1 MDQEIRA
8 IRNDADHAWA
18 LAEYERYFDG
28 EPQAGT
34 PDADR
39 FEVLGVL
46 IRDYEAERWPVGP
59 SDPIDLI
66 RFAIEDM
73 GRSQA
78 DLARILGSRSRAS
91 EILARKRGLTLDM
104 IRTIAGEWHLPVE
117 ALARPYRL
125 DAAPASAKA
134 RGVGAPRLRR
144 TASRRY
150 RFPPAIAPCT
160 SASTPARRS
169 SYLSGMPGPF
179 GSWPAAAS
187 VAMPC
192 ERAQTSSAMKRGS
205 TPSKPSG
212 KVTIRALTRSVKAP
226 SGFSSPGAGP
236 QGCGG
241 ASSSP
246 PRGANIAA

>member
-18 LAEYERYFDG
+18 LAEYERYFDD

-46 IRDYEAERWPVGP
+46 LRDYEAKRWPVGP
-59 SDPIDLI
+59 SDPVDLV

-78 DLARILGSRSRAS
+78 DLDRILGSRSRAS

-104 IRTIAGEWHLPVE
+104 IRAIAAEWHLPVE

-125 DAAPASAKA
+125 DAAPAPAKA
-134 RGVGAPRLRR
+134 RGRR
-144 TASRRY
+144 
-150 RFPPAIAPCT
+150 
-160 SASTPARRS
+160 SASA
-169 SYLSGMPGPF
+169 
-179 GSWPAAAS
+179 
-187 VAMPC
+187 
-192 ERAQTSSAMKRGS
+192 
-205 TPSKPSG
+205 
-212 KVTIRALTRSVKAP
+212 
-226 SGFSSPGAGP
+226 
-236 QGCGG
+236 
-241 ASSSP
+241 
-246 PRGANIAA
+246 

>member
-18 LAEYERYFDG
+18 LAEYERFFDG

-104 IRTIAGEWHLPVE
+104 IRAIAAEWHLPVE

-125 DAAPASAKA
+125 DAAPA
-134 RGVGAPRLRR
+134 
-144 TASRRY
+144 
-150 RFPPAIAPCT
+150 PAN
-160 SASTPARRS
+160 
-169 SYLSGMPGPF
+169 
-179 GSWPAAAS
+179 
-187 VAMPC
+187 
-192 ERAQTSSAMKRGS
+192 
-205 TPSKPSG
+205 PSG

-226 SGFSSPGAGP
+226 SGFSSPGGGP

>member
-1 MDQEIRA
+1 MIGSIRRPCDGPGDSRDPQRRRPRLGA
-8 IRNDADHAWA
+8 RRVRA
-18 LAEYERYFDG
+18 LFRRRAAGRY
-28 EPQAGT
+28 AGRG
-34 PDADR
+34 PLRSAGR
-39 FEVLGVL
+39 AHS
-46 IRDYEAERWPVGP
+46 RHYEAERWPVGP

-134 RGVGAPRLRR
+134 RGVGAPRLRLR

-150 RFPPAIAPCT
+150 RFPPAI
-160 SASTPARRS
+160 
-169 SYLSGMPGPF
+169 
-179 GSWPAAAS
+179 
-187 VAMPC
+187 
-192 ERAQTSSAMKRGS
+192 
-205 TPSKPSG
+205 
-212 KVTIRALTRSVKAP
+212 
-226 SGFSSPGAGP
+226 
-236 QGCGG
+236 
-241 ASSSP
+241 
-246 PRGANIAA
+246 

>member
-59 SDPIDLI
+59 SDPIDLL

-104 IRTIAGEWHLPVE
+104 IRTIAAEWHLPVE

-134 RGVGAPRLRR
+134 RGVGAPRLRL
-144 TASRRY
+144 ARRAG
-150 RFPPAIAPCT
+150 AIASPLP
-160 SASTPARRS
+160 SPRARAPARRRAGARICRGCLG
-169 SYLSGMPGPF
+169 LSAAGRRRRGLRCRARGPR
-179 GSWPAAAS
+179 P
-187 VAMPC
+187 
-192 ERAQTSSAMKRGS
+192 RAR
-205 TPSKPSG
+205 
-212 KVTIRALTRSVKAP
+212 
-226 SGFSSPGAGP
+226 
-236 QGCGG
+236 
-241 ASSSP
+241 
-246 PRGANIAA
+246 